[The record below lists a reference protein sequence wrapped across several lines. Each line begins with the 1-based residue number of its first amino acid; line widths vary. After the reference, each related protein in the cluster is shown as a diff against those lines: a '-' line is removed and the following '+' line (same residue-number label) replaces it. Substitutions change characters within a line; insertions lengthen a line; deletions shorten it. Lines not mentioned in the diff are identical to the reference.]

1 MFGILIRT
9 LILSLFVNHVLCIL
23 SFMRPPQWYSD
34 VDDKAGFEENIRYEV
49 GDTVQLLWETDLD
62 KVELFLVQRIG
73 SIIKVRILDASR
85 TEWKAEWDVVGLVD
99 GNEDSLYWFALRD
112 PDDRVV
118 YLRRSQSFNVSAPP
132 TQLIPIPTATDQS
145 SNKKANS
152 DAGSDSGMSRSEIA
166 GAAVGGTIGG
176 LILLGAVGWLIWR
189 RLGQN
194 KRNTDVSV
202 VSQSQ
207 QQQFHSSETKAELP
221 GDPPVESYPSGLA
234 ACESKFIRP
243 PQWDPNQGADRD
255 LGKNIRYSDSENIAV
270 IFESDEPKV
279 DLYVWHMN
287 PTNKKGGQHALLE
300 RDSLLYST
308 SWKAEYDMG
317 RYLRHGEDSVYWFG
331 TYKSGDQQTP
341 LAESQY
347 FNVTAPDPPQL
358 HTVTVSEAVTSVQ
371 ESATLQLPPQSTT
384 ESGSDAT
391 ATEVPSGQET
401 KANTGLSSRFELTTT
416 EIVGITV
423 GASLGGV
430 VVLGGIGWLGLKTKM
445 SLQFTTLDVFTTSA
459 FEGNPL
465 AVVTIPPPSQQAP
478 LTQSQ
483 KQRIAREFN
492 LSETVFVHDVEN
504 RAETDERKID
514 IFTPQF
520 ELPFAGHPTIGT
532 AVFLQPQGVK
542 TMIAKAGRIDLEFE
556 NGSPRAL
563 IPHDV
568 KLHKERVPKHEI
580 EGGWDGKLAE
590 VAAADE
596 GAPLFSIVN
605 GMTFALVN
613 LPSLELLGAAKVGAM
628 GYIDGDLQDDG
639 WKHDFDSRRYYYTL
653 LDGETSSDGK
663 HVQNLRTRL
672 VKRTMEDPATGSA
685 ACALSCYLALHKLSA
700 NSIRFNI
707 TQGVEMGRESLIV
720 VDVEVETDGA
730 GERKVKT
737 VHLSGKAVEVM
748 KGTVRVPQ

>member
-1 MFGILIRT
+1 
-9 LILSLFVNHVLCIL
+9 
-23 SFMRPPQWYSD
+23 
-34 VDDKAGFEENIRYEV
+34 
-49 GDTVQLLWETDLD
+49 
-62 KVELFLVQRIG
+62 
-73 SIIKVRILDASR
+73 
-85 TEWKAEWDVVGLVD
+85 
-99 GNEDSLYWFALRD
+99 
-112 PDDRVV
+112 
-118 YLRRSQSFNVSAPP
+118 
-132 TQLIPIPTATDQS
+132 
-145 SNKKANS
+145 
-152 DAGSDSGMSRSEIA
+152 
-166 GAAVGGTIGG
+166 
-176 LILLGAVGWLIWR
+176 
-189 RLGQN
+189 
-194 KRNTDVSV
+194 
-202 VSQSQ
+202 
-207 QQQFHSSETKAELP
+207 
-221 GDPPVESYPSGLA
+221 
-234 ACESKFIRP
+234 
-243 PQWDPNQGADRD
+243 
-255 LGKNIRYSDSENIAV
+255 
-270 IFESDEPKV
+270 
-279 DLYVWHMN
+279 
-287 PTNKKGGQHALLE
+287 
-300 RDSLLYST
+300 
-308 SWKAEYDMG
+308 
-317 RYLRHGEDSVYWFG
+317 
-331 TYKSGDQQTP
+331 
-341 LAESQY
+341 
-347 FNVTAPDPPQL
+347 
-358 HTVTVSEAVTSVQ
+358 
-371 ESATLQLPPQSTT
+371 
-384 ESGSDAT
+384 
-391 ATEVPSGQET
+391 
-401 KANTGLSSRFELTTT
+401 
-416 EIVGITV
+416 
-423 GASLGGV
+423 
-430 VVLGGIGWLGLKTKM
+430 M

-532 AVFLQPQGVK
+532 AVFLQPQDVK
-542 TMIAKAGRIDLEFE
+542 KMIAKAGRIDLEFE

-568 KLHKERVPKHEI
+568 KLHKERVPKHEV
-580 EGGWDGKLAE
+580 EAGWDGKLAE

-685 ACALSCYLALHKLSA
+685 A
-700 NSIRFNI
+700 FNI

-720 VDVEVETDGA
+720 VDVEVKTDGA

>member
-1 MFGILIRT
+1 
-9 LILSLFVNHVLCIL
+9 
-23 SFMRPPQWYSD
+23 
-34 VDDKAGFEENIRYEV
+34 
-49 GDTVQLLWETDLD
+49 
-62 KVELFLVQRIG
+62 
-73 SIIKVRILDASR
+73 
-85 TEWKAEWDVVGLVD
+85 
-99 GNEDSLYWFALRD
+99 
-112 PDDRVV
+112 
-118 YLRRSQSFNVSAPP
+118 
-132 TQLIPIPTATDQS
+132 
-145 SNKKANS
+145 
-152 DAGSDSGMSRSEIA
+152 
-166 GAAVGGTIGG
+166 
-176 LILLGAVGWLIWR
+176 
-189 RLGQN
+189 
-194 KRNTDVSV
+194 
-202 VSQSQ
+202 
-207 QQQFHSSETKAELP
+207 
-221 GDPPVESYPSGLA
+221 
-234 ACESKFIRP
+234 
-243 PQWDPNQGADRD
+243 
-255 LGKNIRYSDSENIAV
+255 
-270 IFESDEPKV
+270 
-279 DLYVWHMN
+279 
-287 PTNKKGGQHALLE
+287 
-300 RDSLLYST
+300 
-308 SWKAEYDMG
+308 
-317 RYLRHGEDSVYWFG
+317 
-331 TYKSGDQQTP
+331 
-341 LAESQY
+341 
-347 FNVTAPDPPQL
+347 
-358 HTVTVSEAVTSVQ
+358 
-371 ESATLQLPPQSTT
+371 
-384 ESGSDAT
+384 
-391 ATEVPSGQET
+391 
-401 KANTGLSSRFELTTT
+401 
-416 EIVGITV
+416 
-423 GASLGGV
+423 
-430 VVLGGIGWLGLKTKM
+430 M

-568 KLHKERVPKHEI
+568 KLHKERVPKHDI
-580 EGGWDGKLAE
+580 EAGWDGKLAE

-663 HVQNLRTRL
+663 YVQNLRTRL
-672 VKRTMEDPATGSA
+672 VKRNMEDPATGSA

-720 VDVEVETDGA
+720 VDAEVDTDGA

-748 KGTVRVPQ
+748 KGTVRAPQ

>member
-1 MFGILIRT
+1 
-9 LILSLFVNHVLCIL
+9 
-23 SFMRPPQWYSD
+23 
-34 VDDKAGFEENIRYEV
+34 
-49 GDTVQLLWETDLD
+49 
-62 KVELFLVQRIG
+62 
-73 SIIKVRILDASR
+73 
-85 TEWKAEWDVVGLVD
+85 
-99 GNEDSLYWFALRD
+99 
-112 PDDRVV
+112 
-118 YLRRSQSFNVSAPP
+118 
-132 TQLIPIPTATDQS
+132 
-145 SNKKANS
+145 
-152 DAGSDSGMSRSEIA
+152 
-166 GAAVGGTIGG
+166 
-176 LILLGAVGWLIWR
+176 
-189 RLGQN
+189 
-194 KRNTDVSV
+194 
-202 VSQSQ
+202 
-207 QQQFHSSETKAELP
+207 
-221 GDPPVESYPSGLA
+221 
-234 ACESKFIRP
+234 
-243 PQWDPNQGADRD
+243 
-255 LGKNIRYSDSENIAV
+255 
-270 IFESDEPKV
+270 
-279 DLYVWHMN
+279 
-287 PTNKKGGQHALLE
+287 
-300 RDSLLYST
+300 
-308 SWKAEYDMG
+308 
-317 RYLRHGEDSVYWFG
+317 
-331 TYKSGDQQTP
+331 
-341 LAESQY
+341 
-347 FNVTAPDPPQL
+347 
-358 HTVTVSEAVTSVQ
+358 
-371 ESATLQLPPQSTT
+371 
-384 ESGSDAT
+384 
-391 ATEVPSGQET
+391 
-401 KANTGLSSRFELTTT
+401 
-416 EIVGITV
+416 
-423 GASLGGV
+423 
-430 VVLGGIGWLGLKTKM
+430 M

-580 EGGWDGKLAE
+580 AAGWDGKLAE

-613 LPSLELLGAAKVGAM
+613 LRSLELLGAAKVGAM

-653 LDGETSSDGK
+653 LDGEISPDGK

-672 VKRTMEDPATGSA
+672 VKRNMEDPATGSA

-720 VDVEVETDGA
+720 VDAEVETDGA

>member
-1 MFGILIRT
+1 
-9 LILSLFVNHVLCIL
+9 
-23 SFMRPPQWYSD
+23 
-34 VDDKAGFEENIRYEV
+34 
-49 GDTVQLLWETDLD
+49 
-62 KVELFLVQRIG
+62 
-73 SIIKVRILDASR
+73 
-85 TEWKAEWDVVGLVD
+85 
-99 GNEDSLYWFALRD
+99 
-112 PDDRVV
+112 
-118 YLRRSQSFNVSAPP
+118 
-132 TQLIPIPTATDQS
+132 
-145 SNKKANS
+145 
-152 DAGSDSGMSRSEIA
+152 
-166 GAAVGGTIGG
+166 
-176 LILLGAVGWLIWR
+176 
-189 RLGQN
+189 
-194 KRNTDVSV
+194 
-202 VSQSQ
+202 
-207 QQQFHSSETKAELP
+207 
-221 GDPPVESYPSGLA
+221 
-234 ACESKFIRP
+234 
-243 PQWDPNQGADRD
+243 
-255 LGKNIRYSDSENIAV
+255 
-270 IFESDEPKV
+270 
-279 DLYVWHMN
+279 
-287 PTNKKGGQHALLE
+287 
-300 RDSLLYST
+300 
-308 SWKAEYDMG
+308 
-317 RYLRHGEDSVYWFG
+317 
-331 TYKSGDQQTP
+331 
-341 LAESQY
+341 
-347 FNVTAPDPPQL
+347 
-358 HTVTVSEAVTSVQ
+358 
-371 ESATLQLPPQSTT
+371 
-384 ESGSDAT
+384 
-391 ATEVPSGQET
+391 
-401 KANTGLSSRFELTTT
+401 
-416 EIVGITV
+416 
-423 GASLGGV
+423 
-430 VVLGGIGWLGLKTKM
+430 M

-532 AVFLQPQGVK
+532 AVFLQPEGVK

-580 EGGWDGKLAE
+580 EAGWDGKLAK

-628 GYIDGDLQDDG
+628 GYINGDLQDDG

-653 LDGETSSDGK
+653 LDGETSPDGK

-672 VKRTMEDPATGSA
+672 VKRNMEDPATGSA

-720 VDVEVETDGA
+720 VDAEVETDGA

-737 VHLSGKAVEVM
+737 VHLSGKAVEYCSSECQKAHWPIHKLDCKSPYNKKTWKLEWSVEGRTPSFISDEAPTPFGGM
-748 KGTVRVPQ
+748 KYLFGNVPALDVLRLGANEGEAYGSQLRLLFAASGDLRNVAQAIAQLPPSYEQPIDIIVNDREFDVVARNAILLLLALTADDRDEAVDCILHIWYSASIRKSHVDIFKQRIRPLIQNVCHKVKDKPAKRILGKTWTFEKRSG